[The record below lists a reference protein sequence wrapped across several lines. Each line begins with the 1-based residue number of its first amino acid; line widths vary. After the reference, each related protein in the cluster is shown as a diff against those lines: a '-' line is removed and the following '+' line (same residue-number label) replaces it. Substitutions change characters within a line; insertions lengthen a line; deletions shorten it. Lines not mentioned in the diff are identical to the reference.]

1 MKIVY
6 LIGNGFDINLGLK
19 TSFRN
24 FYDYYLKQESLD
36 ETVKKFKTELDKN
49 IEVWSDLEVALG
61 NYAEHFSKDT
71 VLDFRNLLIDIQD
84 NLATYINLQKRDFVL
99 SDKDKIKLYEDLFN
113 PEKYLTERE
122 RVDFKRYKNIYGTGN
137 YYSNVITF
145 NYTDTF
151 EKLYAFN
158 GNSKQIGTHSSG
170 YNNYQNILNSVEHI
184 HGTTASN
191 MILGIN
197 DESQLNNEELRKHTK
212 AIRSIVKPEMN
223 KNAGTLRDERSLNLI
238 KEADLIC
245 IFGMSLGETD
255 SIWWKLINNR
265 LINSSASLI
274 IFSKI
279 KGNPE
284 IRNFLAEDDKDE
296 IKNRF
301 LSYSKFND
309 EQKNRVFS
317 KIFVA
322 INSKMFGISN
332 LPETKVA

>member
-1 MKIVY
+1 
-6 LIGNGFDINLGLK
+6 
-19 TSFRN
+19 
-24 FYDYYLKQESLD
+24 
-36 ETVKKFKTELDKN
+36 
-49 IEVWSDLEVALG
+49 
-61 NYAEHFSKDT
+61 
-71 VLDFRNLLIDIQD
+71 
-84 NLATYINLQKRDFVL
+84 
-99 SDKDKIKLYEDLFN
+99 
-113 PEKYLTERE
+113 
-122 RVDFKRYKNIYGTGN
+122 
-137 YYSNVITF
+137 
-145 NYTDTF
+145 
-151 EKLYAFN
+151 
-158 GNSKQIGTHSSG
+158 
-170 YNNYQNILNSVEHI
+170 
-184 HGTTASN
+184 
-191 MILGIN
+191 
-197 DESQLNNEELRKHTK
+197 
-212 AIRSIVKPEMN
+212 
-223 KNAGTLRDERSLNLI
+223 
-238 KEADLIC
+238 
-245 IFGMSLGETD
+245 MSLGETD